1 MNNHPLFSELLRC
14 VPDAACWLVG
24 FSGGADSTAL
34 LELCTRLAPR
44 PRLLAL
50 HLNHGIRGTEADG
63 DEEFCREFCRA
74 RGIEFRSRRVDVP
87 AFAKARGLNLE
98 DAARRQRHLFFAGEA
113 RQALESGAAGE
124 GGVVVLLAHHADD
137 QDETVLM
144 RLMRGCGW
152 RGLGGMREYALLP
165 VTRAETLRVYRP
177 LLGVTR
183 AEILEFL
190 RTEGIVWRE
199 DASNASLAHA
209 RNRLRLRVLPELER
223 ALPESRRLLRQA
235 SARAREIV
243 DYVEERSREII
254 FRHECGGVWLAN
266 PELAAVGVNGGGII
280 AGSAINA
287 VAQGNPAGLFLAAAE
302 RMLEREFNLPPWR
315 QENYAEV
322 ARILAGQAKG
332 ANLPGGFCLR
342 REKDGF
348 FVYPRGF
355 RPELT
360 ATELPGVPGEGD
372 NGFCRISLSW
382 VELAGFNPCAGD
394 RTVEF
399 LNPAALQ
406 FPLVLRAPLP
416 GERMRP
422 LGAAGSVL
430 ISDLLQD
437 LKIPHRYRQ
446 TQAVLADAQGV
457 VWLPPCRIAQR
468 VALPGF
474 AGEAVRA
481 EFSRK

>member
-1 MNNHPLFSELLRC
+1 MNSPRISPDLLRC
-14 VPDAACWLVG
+14 VPEDACWLVG

-34 LELCTRLAPR
+34 LELCARLAPR
-44 PRLLAL
+44 PRVLAL
-50 HLNHGIRGTEADG
+50 HLNHGIRGASADG
-63 DEEFCREFCRA
+63 DEDFCREFCRA
-74 RGIEFRSRRVDVP
+74 RGIAFNSSRVDVP
-87 AFAKARGLNLE
+87 AFARERGLNLE
-98 DAARRQRHLFFAGEA
+98 DAARRQRHLFFADEA

-137 QDETVLM
+137 QDETVMM
-144 RLMRGCGW
+144 RLLRGCGW
-152 RGLGGMREYALLP
+152 RGLGGMREYSLLP
-165 VTRAETLRVYRP
+165 VTRADTLRVFRP

-183 AEILEFL
+183 AEILAFL
-190 RTEGIVWRE
+190 RGEGIVWRE
-199 DASNASLAHA
+199 DASNASLVHA

-223 ALPESRRLLRQA
+223 SLPGSRHLLRQA
-235 SARAREIV
+235 STRARQIV
-243 DYVEERSREII
+243 DYVEERSREIV
-254 FRHECGGVWLAN
+254 FRQECGGVWLAAA
-266 PELAAVGVNGGGII
+266 ELSAAGEGVSAGVADSAVGT
-280 AGSAINA
+280 
-287 VAQGNPAGLFLAAAE
+287 VARGNPAGLFLAAAE

-315 QENYAEV
+315 QESYAEV
-322 ARILAGQAKG
+322 ARILAGQAKA

-348 FVYPRGF
+348 FVYPREF
-355 RPELT
+355 RPEL
-360 ATELPGVPGEGD
+360 AAIELPGIPGDGD
-372 NGFCRISLSW
+372 NGFCRVSLSR
-382 VELAGFNPCAGD
+382 VELAGCNPCADD

-430 ISDLLQD
+430 ISDLLQN
-437 LKIPHRYRQ
+437 LKIPRRYRQ

-457 VWLPPCRIAQR
+457 VWLPPCRIAAR
-468 VALPGF
+468 VALPEF